1 MYTIIDPAS
10 WHRSQAYQF
19 FSSFEEPYFG
29 VVADVDVTE
38 AMEFTRKNRMSFFLY
53 YLHCSIRAVNA
64 LQPFR
69 LRIEQEEV
77 RDYHIIHASATIS
90 RENGSYG
97 FSFIPYDASLKGFFA
112 NAERE
117 IERVRQT
124 ADLFPPVNGLD
135 AVHYSSLPWIRFTSI
150 SHARSFRFA
159 DSVPKISFGK
169 AEEQHGKWM
178 MPCSVHVHHGL
189 VDGRDVGQYFEFF
202 QTLLR
207 EAV

>member
-1 MYTIIDPAS
+1 MFTIIDPAD
-10 WHRSQAYQF
+10 WHRRQAYQF
-19 FSSFEEPYFG
+19 FSAFEEPYFG
-29 VVADVDVTE
+29 VVAEVDVTD
-38 AMEFTRKNRMSFFLY
+38 AYHHAQKNGISFFLT

-69 LRIEQEEV
+69 LRIEQQEV
-77 RDYHIIHASATIS
+77 RDYHTIHASATIS

-97 FSFIPYDASLKGFFA
+97 FSFIPYNASMEGFFA

-124 ADLFPPVNGLD
+124 EDLFPLVNGLD

-150 SHARSFRFA
+150 SHARSFRSG

-169 AEEQHGKWM
+169 VEEHRGKRV

-189 VDGRDVGQYFEFF
+189 VDGRDVGQYFELFE
-202 QTLLR
+202 TLLL
-207 EAV
+207 EV